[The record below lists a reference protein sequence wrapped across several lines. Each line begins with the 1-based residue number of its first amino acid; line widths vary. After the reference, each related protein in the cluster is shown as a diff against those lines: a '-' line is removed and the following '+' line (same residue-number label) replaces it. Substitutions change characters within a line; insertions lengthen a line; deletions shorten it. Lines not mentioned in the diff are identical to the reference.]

1 MSVARRTVGFGMA
14 RKFDLNKVVS
24 DYCSAIIQTGRYVE
38 MENVVEHVAELSG
51 RLAENVRK
59 SLLPLMMAKLTRVAD
74 DIFVEDS
81 SLDFKTPLVDKQ
93 IEKVMGESTF
103 LPLRSFEPFKN
114 FPPFSN
120 NWEWNVFVFESY
132 CLKFSRRFK
141 RVSLLFNKQCTG
153 AIVSSKD
160 ERSFHEILVEAA
172 AVKTDMPLIKDEVV
186 DYFKRSGLIGK
197 AKYEKIDELLKD
209 ASLLRSNLESQG
221 KRDGVETERRS
232 TGDEKGSSRSKND
245 GSQSLE
251 TARKRPV
258 SGGRESG
265 MRKKR

>member
-59 SLLPLMMAKLTRVAD
+59 SLLPLMMTKLTRVAD
-74 DIFVEDS
+74 DIFVEV
-81 SLDFKTPLVDKQ
+81 LAQ
-93 IEKVMGESTF
+93 ISRLK
-103 LPLRSFEPFKN
+103 KIN

-153 AIVSSKD
+153 AIVNSKD

-172 AVKTDMPLIKDEVV
+172 AVKTDLPLSKDEVV

-197 AKYEKIDELLKD
+197 AKYEKIDELLKG
-209 ASLLRSNLESQG
+209 ASLLRSNLESQK
-221 KRDGVETERRS
+221 KRDGGEAERRS
-232 TGDEKGSSRSKND
+232 AGAENVSSRSKND
-245 GSQSLE
+245 GTQSLE
-251 TARKRPV
+251 TTRKRPV
-258 SGGRESG
+258 NGARESG
-265 MRKKR
+265 KRKKR

>member
-1 MSVARRTVGFGMA
+1 MA

-74 DIFVEDS
+74 EIFVEDS
-81 SLDFKTPLVDKQ
+81 SLVFKTALIDKQ
-93 IEKVMGESTF
+93 IEKVMGDSTF

-141 RVSLLFNKQCTG
+141 RVSLLFNKQGTG

-172 AVKTDMPLIKDEVV
+172 AVKTDLPLLKDEVV

-197 AKYEKIDELLKD
+197 AKYERIDELLKD
-209 ASLLRSNLESQG
+209 ASLLRSNLKSQTTCDEG
-221 KRDGVETERRS
+221 QAEQRS
-232 TGDEKGSSRSKND
+232 TVAENVSLRSKNN
-245 GSQSLE
+245 GTQSLE
-251 TARKRPV
+251 TVRKR
-258 SGGRESG
+258 SAKGGREG
-265 MRKKR
+265 RMRKKL